1 MTAYERASL
10 WSQIAMVATAIRD
23 QARQQNLATVKDR
36 HARLTNLIA
45 EMEQEEQAPIG
56 KASQ

>member
-1 MTAYERASL
+1 MTAYQRAEL
-10 WSQIAMVATAIRD
+10 WSQIEMVTSALRD
-23 QARQQNLATVKDR
+23 QARLQNLAMVKDR

-45 EMEQEEQAPIG
+45 AMDQEEQAPIG

>member
-23 QARQQNLATVKDR
+23 QARQQDLVMVKER
-36 HARLTNLIA
+36 HTRLSNLIA
-45 EMEQEEQAPIG
+45 AMEQMEQA
-56 KASQ
+56 Q

>member
-36 HARLTNLIA
+36 HARLTDLIA
-45 EMEQEEQAPIG
+45 EIEQEQAPIG
-56 KASQ
+56 NASQ